1 MRLDPFGGMW
11 YHSPCFDAGLA
22 TPEMEDMTDFAGN
35 PRLKPEQ
42 GSCAH
47 VDIGCLERGWPG
59 GLLLMVR

>member
-1 MRLDPFGGMW
+1 
-11 YHSPCFDAGLA
+11 
-22 TPEMEDMTDFAGN
+22 MTDFTGN

-42 GSCAH
+42 GSRAH